1 MKMIY
6 NDGGRSKAGRKGTAN
21 DCVCRSIAIA
31 TGKPYKEIYDAL
43 NELAKS
49 ERIGKRKRSK
59 SSARNGVYKQTY
71 KKYLASIGWK
81 WIPTMFIGSGCKI
94 HLHDGE
100 LPSGTLIVSLSRHLT
115 CVIDGVIHDTH
126 DPQRCTVFYENN
138 KRVRIA
144 RRCVYGYWINNK

>member
-59 SSARNGVYKQTY
+59 SSAREGVYKATY

-115 CVIDGVIHDTH
+115 CVIDGAIHDTH